1 VIIAKRMLGRLG
13 HRFDPVVYK
22 LAQALR
28 LNRNPSFLTFVGF
41 VFNGVASV
49 LVALGDW
56 FLGGLIVLIG
66 GLFDMMDGAVARVE
80 GKSSVFGA
88 FFDSVM
94 DRFSDFLVFIGLA
107 YFYCQK
113 GEKALLLL
121 TLFALMGSILV
132 PFCRARAEV
141 FIPSCKIGL
150 LERPERV
157 LLMAF
162 GFMSGLMLE
171 ILLIVTVLSFLT
183 VFQRIVYTKRALSK
197 KEGN

>member
-1 VIIAKRMLGRLG
+1 MMLGKLG
-13 HRFDPVVYK
+13 HRLDPAVYRV
-22 LAQALR
+22 ARALR
-28 LNRNPSFLTFVGF
+28 LNVNPSFLTFLGF

-49 LVALGDW
+49 LVALGEW
-56 FLGGLIVLIG
+56 FWGGLIVLIG
-66 GLFDMMDGAVARVE
+66 GLFDMMDGAVARLE
-80 GKSSVFGA
+80 GKSSLFGA

-94 DRFSDFLVFIGLA
+94 DRFPDFSVFIGLA

-141 FIPSCKIGL
+141 FIPSCKVGV

-157 LLMAF
+157 ILMAF
-162 GFMSGLMLE
+162 GFISGLMIEVLWV
-171 ILLIVTVLSFLT
+171 ITVLSFFT
-183 VFQRIVYTKRALSK
+183 VFQRILYTKRVLSK
-197 KEGN
+197 RESG